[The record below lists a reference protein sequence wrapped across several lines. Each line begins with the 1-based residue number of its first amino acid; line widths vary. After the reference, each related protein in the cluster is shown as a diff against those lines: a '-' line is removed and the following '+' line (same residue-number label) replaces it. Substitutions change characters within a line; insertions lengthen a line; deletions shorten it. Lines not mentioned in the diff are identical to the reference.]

1 MCRESLSYSGLMDVA
16 SQSFPAA
23 LQEQVKPNR
32 GGRSRAQKS
41 AMLCQVALASL
52 MAWLVWAFDD
62 WRAIS
67 LSYPEYFFWVG
78 GSLVVLL
85 LPLLAWRRRVA
96 LLIPV
101 AWCAY
106 MVLLPFSDTNALK
119 PLLRGAAA
127 LTVDMDRSEIF
138 ATIHRQYSGTPYD
151 LPIIVN
157 DSEERILLRPRPFP
171 GNSECVLI
179 YLRDGHFSRASFSE
193 D

>member
-1 MCRESLSYSGLMDVA
+1 MNAA

-23 LQEQVKPNR
+23 LQEQTKPDC
-32 GGRSRAQKS
+32 GGLSRAQKL
-41 AMLCQVALASL
+41 AVLCQVALASL
-52 MAWLVWAFDD
+52 MAWLVWAFDE

-78 GSLVVLL
+78 GSLLVVL
-85 LPLLAWRRRVA
+85 LPLLAWRRRGA
-96 LLIPV
+96 FLIPL

-106 MVLLPFSDTNALK
+106 MGLLPLADTNALK

-138 ATIHRQYSGTPYD
+138 ATIHREYSGTPYD
-151 LPIIVN
+151 LPIIVS
-157 DSEERILLRPRPFP
+157 DSDERVLLRPRPFP
-171 GNSECVLI
+171 GNSECVQI
-179 YLRDGHFSRASFSE
+179 DLRDGRFSRASFSE